1 MGKKNEYDYED
12 YDISKQSLEF
22 IAYVIEQFTDLREI
36 CLIGQNTV
44 EEEAKAIKEARKMA
58 KKIRKGNLK
67 YLDLDFLQEHAGEIE
82 REMRSDG
89 TFMSRYR

>member
-12 YDISKQSLEF
+12 YDISKQMLEF

-67 YLDLDFLQEHAGEIE
+67 YLDLDFLQEHSADIE
-82 REMRSDG
+82 REMRTDSA
-89 TFMSRYR
+89 FMSRYR